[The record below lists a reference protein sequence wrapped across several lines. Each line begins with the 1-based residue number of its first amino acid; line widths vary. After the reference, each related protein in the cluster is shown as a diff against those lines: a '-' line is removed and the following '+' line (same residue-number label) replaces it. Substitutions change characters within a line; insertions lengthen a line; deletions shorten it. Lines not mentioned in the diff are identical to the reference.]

1 MFLVTCWQNC
11 RNTSFSFIH
20 PMKSIIV
27 LCLVLFSSCLTHK
40 KLGKSSQNQGLK
52 TALPVKIDS
61 LDLLDRARNRL
72 VSVALYVPDTKRNLP
87 KQQVIILSHGYG
99 GNKGGDNKAYT
110 YLTEF
115 LASQGYFVASIQHEL
130 PTDELL
136 PTTGKPQEVR
146 RPNWERGVQNILFV
160 IEELKRREPTLDYK
174 HLALIGHSNGGDM
187 SMLFAHTYPEKVD
200 KVISLDNRRM
210 PFPRVQQPQIFSLR
224 SSDQVADEGVLPT
237 LEEQQKYKM
246 RIIKLVN
253 TIHNDMDD
261 HANAEQRR
269 EINNYIL
276 DFLNR

>member
-1 MFLVTCWQNC
+1 MFSLPCWQN
-11 RNTSFSFIH
+11 RRKTPFSFIH
-20 PMKSIIV
+20 PMKSTIV
-27 LCLVLFSSCLTHK
+27 ICILLFSGCSTPK
-40 KLGKSSQNQGLK
+40 KIGKSSQNQALK
-52 TALPVKIDS
+52 TAFSVKVDS
-61 LDLLDRARNRL
+61 LDLLDKARNRS
-72 VSVALYVPDTKRNLP
+72 VPVALYLPDTKKNLP
-87 KQQVIILSHGYG
+87 KQQVVVLSHGYG
-99 GNKGGDNKAYT
+99 GNRGGDNKAYT

-136 PTTGKPQEVR
+136 PMTGKPQEVR

-160 IEELKRREPTLDYK
+160 IEELKRRKLTFDYK
-174 HLALIGHSNGGDM
+174 HLTLIGHSNGGDM
-187 SMLFAHTYPEKVD
+187 SMLFAHTYPDKVD

-210 PFPRVQQPQIFSLR
+210 SFPRTQQPKIFSLR

-261 HANAEQRR
+261 HANAEQRK

-276 DFLNR
+276 DFLNK